1 LCRAYLLFRIL
12 GVRLTFSRTVWAT
25 LNGVCMVFIVSQR
38 KAHSTLH
45 PRRAR
50 RELHLIGWSYCGVIL
65 FAAKYL
71 KACSCDINVA
81 YI

>member
-12 GVRLTFSRTVWAT
+12 GVCLTFSRTVWAT

-50 RELHLIGWSYCGVIL
+50 RGLHFGWSYCGVIL
-65 FAAKYL
+65 FRRKISQGMFL
-71 KACSCDINVA
+71 
-81 YI
+81 